1 MATVREVEVMDE
13 TAQDPEAGLP
23 ALADAR
29 GGACGARVAR
39 TSAGPRDRG
48 RSGCRRV
55 GQAPRRPL
63 SSGYPSHRDFSLRK
77 KLVPVGC
84 EGVSGTRGRRI

>member
-63 SSGYPSHRDFSLRK
+63 SFVIPPIGTSP
-77 KLVPVGC
+77 C
-84 EGVSGTRGRRI
+84 ERSWSRWGVRV